1 MAALATTYVNPSH
14 LRVKC
19 LESPDLIVCLQ
30 SGGGDVGL
38 GAARVVALVLAV
50 RVGAVDGLDVV
61 LQAGEAL
68 QGEAALVARRGVLGG
83 RRRGRPGGLVSL

>member
-1 MAALATTYVNPSH
+1 MSLDVSIQSAFC
-14 LRVKC
+14 K
-19 LESPDLIVCLQ
+19 VC
-30 SGGGDVGL
+30 L

-68 QGEAALVARRGVLGG
+68 QGEAALVARRWVLASWT
-83 RRRGRPGGLVSL
+83 RTQS